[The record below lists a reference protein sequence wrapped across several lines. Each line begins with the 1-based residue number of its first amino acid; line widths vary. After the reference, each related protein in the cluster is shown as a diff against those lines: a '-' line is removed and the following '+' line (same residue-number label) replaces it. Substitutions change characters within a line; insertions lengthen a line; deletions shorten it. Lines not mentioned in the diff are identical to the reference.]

1 MLADVFAQSYSISP
15 TALLLLLIHY
25 TSILKHIVTLL
36 REENG
41 KRFVFM
47 VHIQVKL
54 NEVSII
60 YERGRIR
67 WNITLQ
73 IILSKILL
81 KKI

>member
-54 NEVSII
+54 KKYIN
-60 YERGRIR
+60 ERGRIR

-73 IILSKILL
+73 IILSKIL
-81 KKI
+81 

>member
-1 MLADVFAQSYSISP
+1 MQ
-15 TALLLLLIHY
+15 TNRN
-25 TSILKHIVTLL
+25 TQQNRNTLL

-54 NEVSII
+54 KKYIN
-60 YERGRIR
+60 ERGRIR

-73 IILSKILL
+73 IILSKIL
-81 KKI
+81 